1 MSEIQGG
8 IDTGF
13 TRGREEIGDEGEWIT
28 ILFGDLVKTSEVHAE
43 PE

>member
-13 TRGREEIGDEGEWIT
+13 THGGEEIGDEGEWIM

-43 PE
+43 LE